1 MENMENFAFNKAQG
15 TALKKSSKV
24 QMIHYVS
31 KIIWTYLVIASFE
44 DFQVVFFE
52 IQKAERIRNITLMDK
67 ALQIQHMHPNGHR
80 TPYYN
85 CKACQ
90 SSAINGYTE
99 IIVTALSYSIC
110 DNNLKSLLFG
120 NSND

>member
-1 MENMENFAFNKAQG
+1 M
-15 TALKKSSKV
+15 
-24 QMIHYVS
+24 
-31 KIIWTYLVIASFE
+31 YLNLDIASFE
-44 DFQVVFFE
+44 VFQVMFSE

-80 TPYYN
+80 IPYYN

-90 SSAINGYTE
+90 NSAINGYTQ

-120 NSND
+120 NSKD